1 MRVYILR
8 HGRAGDRETWQ
19 GDDRVRPLTEDGKE
33 RTVAAARGL
42 AALGVRPDVILT
54 SPYTRAA
61 QTAELTAATLAGA
74 ESDVADHDQ
83 AGKVMEEPALVPGA
97 TLDRVAPALADRA
110 GVGDVMLVGHEPD
123 LSGIIAALIGSNHGG
138 ARVEMK
144 KGACCRIDLPAGA
157 LRKAGGSPEKLAG
170 AGTLAWLM
178 TASQLAMIGGGAQG
192 EAASEAVKER
202 HAGGKRRATGAQQDG
217 AAKVDG

>member
-1 MRVYILR
+1 MRLYILR

-19 GDDRVRPLTEDGKE
+19 GDDQSRPLTDEGRE

-74 ESDVADHDQ
+74 RSDVDHDQ
-83 AGKVMEEPALVPGA
+83 AGEVTEEPALASGA
-97 TLDRVAPALADRA
+97 TLDRVAPALAACA
-110 GVGDVMLVGHEPD
+110 GMGDVMLVGHEPD
-123 LSGIIAALIGSNHGG
+123 LSGIIGMLIGGNHGA

-144 KGACCRIDLPAGA
+144 KGACCRVDIPAGA
-157 LRKAGGSPEKLAG
+157 LRKAGGAPERLAG
-170 AGTLAWLM
+170 AGTLAWLL
-178 TASQLAMIGGGAQG
+178 TASQLAMIGAGGQRGGGNEGGSAKWGGGAEG
-192 EAASEAVKER
+192 ASD
-202 HAGGKRRATGAQQDG
+202 AGQ
-217 AAKVDG
+217 